1 MKNETACLANL
12 FRWQF
17 RCMTTFGANS
27 GNFSR
32 SAASGDTGSGIAE
45 LVREGL
51 RRAREKLIDLSMR
64 NSMLNFRHSETSAK
78 HVRIIDEEIEFLVE
92 ALGSGKSL
100 DIIPIPPVEQ
110 VPKDEETDEFR
121 ETLRGAKETDPEW
134 LAAEDAR
141 RAAGHRRRFKDKVAE
156 RALRDRVRAKLGM
169 PEWRA
174 ATDPRT
180 RARELGIDPSYD
192 LPPAKGAIKRHHADN
207 TLQTLFFPDR
217 LEPKLS
223 SIHSAARAL
232 QEDAGLSALYIA
244 VGFLEWYEQ
253 EDSSDPVIAPL
264 VLLPVNMA
272 KRIASGEYVYSIAGR
287 DDDEASNVALREK
300 LKRLA
305 VDLPEYDPE
314 AGIEAYLSNVAGC
327 LTNKPR
333 WKVRRFATIGL
344 FSFARQAMWS
354 DLDSA
359 RWPAEGRP
367 EAHALLGQVY
377 GDVAGT
383 HTDNVAPVYDVDQ
396 PELEQQ
402 APALVIEADAS
413 QLSAVIDAT
422 TGKNLVIQG
431 PPGTGKSQAIT
442 NIIANALW
450 HGKTVLFVSEKMAAL
465 KVVKDRLDH
474 MGLGLYCLE
483 VHSAKASKA
492 SVLKSV
498 RERMET
504 PRRAANLKEV
514 ESARDALRQAR
525 QRLTEYAGLMN
536 SPAGSTGLSV
546 HQVLWGDFTR
556 ATPDPAPPS
565 TTVEFRFPDPLNID
579 RFKLGELVGIGK
591 ALDDWSVSM
600 GDAAEPTK
608 QPWRGIGNL
617 NLNRFDRTK
626 AVEAVKGWSDAL
638 RKLLQNLEL
647 LSDMTSWEGLQST
660 ADASTA
666 VALIA
671 ELPDAG
677 AEIEE
682 KLLTLATGEAA
693 RKALEEWADRCI
705 RAHDFEMQVDGIC
718 SRQALEAHGDEIDPL
733 NEKAVASDVAT
744 LSVDEISRTLDE
756 TSRSAAGLASLV
768 RLMTELLQAAGRDPG
783 TALDVKSEAMAAG
796 YLHVVPKIRQE
807 NLRYRSQALI
817 EDTIGEELRA
827 AQTLAEEA
835 KSAAAEARFSEQA
848 LTSLAGSLPSVVE
861 LRRAAGTLR
870 STGFFGKLFG
880 GEWRAARAVCRQTF
894 PNEPKLPPIDA
905 AKRLLA
911 AALWKDRVQRL
922 EDHAEAKEAAGRY
935 WRGTETPFDRLM
947 DVSEW
952 MRSVQKVTPPG
963 EPGARELRRLAFE
976 SGPDEFAMLVRFAES
991 AADQNLVA
999 AFQKAYGSR
1008 STIHEEAARQQQRAS
1023 ALDWIVRTA
1032 QKLAMQRT
1040 QSVSTLQKA
1049 RQMSLEA
1056 KALRQQ
1062 MAADVMATNAC
1073 SALSAGSELERA
1085 KSVRAT
1091 SRFVER
1097 LQSSKIPQSVV
1108 RHLLQEGYERRL
1120 SALRQLAES
1129 LKIAGA
1135 EVDRAARDANELL
1148 TLRPQE
1154 WCGGPLNTVSIC
1166 EQIRKCERAAQAPDA
1181 LEKQIALLS
1190 TEFEAANHGL
1200 EELVRC
1206 WPAAAQR
1213 YAGVAYA
1220 VEAAFYR
1227 SAAEK
1232 LMREHPVLTRH
1243 AGNTHDQVRKR
1254 FQDLDREIL
1263 QLNRKMIAAQLHSR
1277 PIPPGRRAGSTR
1289 DYTDNEMLTHQT
1301 GLQQPRI
1308 ALRRLFSNAGNA
1320 IRAYTPCVMMSP
1332 MSVAQYLEPG
1342 RHNFDLLV
1350 IDEASQMRPEDAL
1363 GAMLRCKQAVIVGDP
1378 EQLPPTDFFTASDD
1392 TSDEKAEDAPEESI
1406 LELGRRCWHPMRMLE
1421 VHYRSRHQSLIAYS
1435 NREFYGERLLVY
1447 PSPVLEDPEFGV
1459 SCRRIDGAYEV
1470 GQGRNLDE
1478 ARAIVEE
1485 AAGIMRDRADRSIG
1499 IVAMNQAQR
1508 DLIETLMDERAAADP
1523 DIQAYRERWGSDLED
1538 FFVKNL
1544 ENVQG
1549 DERDI
1554 ILISTVYGPTAEGV
1568 FHQNFGPLNR
1578 AYGHRR
1584 LNVLFTRAKRK
1595 LTVFTSLDHARI
1607 VADGSRR
1614 GVRVLKEFLEYAS
1627 RGSFTPGRRS
1637 GEEPGSDFERWFLS
1651 RLNSASYE
1659 AHPQVGVAKYRI
1671 DIGVVHPDQPGT
1683 YILGVECDGATYHSS
1698 KSARDRDRLRQD
1710 VLEGLN
1716 WRIYRVWSTDWYR
1729 DPEREFARLVDRI
1742 ERLRALQ

>member
-1 MKNETACLANL
+1 MTA
-12 FRWQF
+12 
-17 RCMTTFGANS
+17 FGANKETFPHS
-27 GNFSR
+27 DRPATGGHG
-32 SAASGDTGSGIAE
+32 SAVAD
-45 LVREGL
+45 LVRDGVAK
-51 RRAREKLIDLSMR
+51 AREKLIDLSMR
-64 NSMLNFRHSETSAK
+64 NTMLNFRHSETSAK
-78 HVRIIDEEIEFLVE
+78 HVRIVDEDLGFLVGTL
-92 ALGSGKSL
+92 ASGQAL
-100 DIIPIPPVEQ
+100 DIMPLPPVEE
-110 VPKDEETDEFR
+110 VPRDEETDGFR
-121 ETLRGAKETDPEW
+121 AALKTAKETDAKW

-141 RAAGHRRRFKDKVAE
+141 RAAGNRRRTKDKVAE

-169 PEWRA
+169 PEWRV

-192 LPPAKGAIKRHHADN
+192 LPHSKDSAPRHHADN

-217 LEPKLS
+217 LEPKLA

-232 QEDAGLSALYIA
+232 QEDAGLSALCFA
-244 VGFLEWYEQ
+244 VGFLEWYDQ
-253 EDSSDPVIAPL
+253 DDSTDPAYAPL
-264 VLLPVNMA
+264 VLLPVNMG

-300 LKRLA
+300 LKRFA
-305 VDLPEYDPE
+305 IDLPEYDSE

-327 LTNKPR
+327 LNNKPR

-359 RWPAEGRP
+359 RWPVDARP
-367 EAHALLGQVY
+367 EVHALLGQVY
-377 GDVAGT
+377 GDVAGE

-396 PELEQQ
+396 PQLESQ

-413 QLSAVIDAT
+413 QLSGVIDAT
-422 TGKNLVIQG
+422 AGKNLVIQG

-474 MGLGLYCLE
+474 MDLGLYCLE

-492 SVLKSV
+492 SVLKSI

-504 PRRAANLKEV
+504 PRRVANIQEV
-514 ESARDALRQAR
+514 ESAREALRQAR
-525 QRLTEYAGLMN
+525 HRLTEYAGLMN

-556 ATPDPAPPS
+556 AAPDPAPPKPA
-565 TTVEFRFPDPLNID
+565 VEFRFPDPLGID

-591 ALDDWSVSM
+591 ALDDWAASM
-600 GDAAEPTK
+600 GNAAEPAQ

-626 AVEAVKGWSDAL
+626 AVEVVAGWSDAL
-638 RKLLQNLEL
+638 KQLLKHVES
-647 LSDMTSWEGLQST
+647 LSVTTSWEGLKSP
-660 ADASTA
+660 ADASAAAA
-666 VALIA
+666 VI
-671 ELPDAG
+671 EDLPEAG
-677 AEIEE
+677 PDVEG
-682 KLLTLATGEAA
+682 KLLALATGEVA
-693 RKALEEWADRCI
+693 RKSLGDWADRCI
-705 RAHDFEMQVDGIC
+705 RAHDLELQVDGIC
-718 SRQALEAHGDEIDPL
+718 SKQALEAGGDAVEPL
-733 NEKAVASDVAT
+733 MEKATTFDVAA
-744 LSVDEISRTLDE
+744 LPVDEISKALDE
-756 TSRSAAGLASLV
+756 ARQSAGGFASLV
-768 RLMTELLQAAGRDPG
+768 QLMAELLHAAGRDPS
-783 TALDVKSEAMAAG
+783 AVPDVKSEAMAAG
-796 YLHVVPKIRQE
+796 YLLVVPKIQQD
-807 NLRYRSQALI
+807 NLRYRSPSLTAEAI
-817 EDTIGEELRA
+817 VDELNA
-827 AQTLAEEA
+827 ARGLAEEA
-835 KSAAAEARFSEQA
+835 RSAATEARFSEQA
-848 LTSLAGSLPSVVE
+848 TSSLADSMPSVGE

-870 STGFFGKLFG
+870 STGLLGKLFG
-880 GEWRAARAVCRQTF
+880 GEWRAARAICRQTF
-894 PNEPKLPPIDA
+894 PDEPKLPPLEA

-911 AALWKDRVQRL
+911 AALWKDRLQRL
-922 EDHAEAKEAAGRY
+922 DECAEAKAACGRH
-935 WRGTETPFDRLM
+935 WKGAETPFDRLI

-952 MRSVQKVTPPG
+952 MRSVQKVTPLA
-963 EPGARELRRLAFE
+963 EPSARELRRLAFE
-976 SGPDEFAMLVRFAES
+976 SESDEFAMLVRFAE
-991 AADQNLVA
+991 AAESLNLLE
-999 AFQKAYGSR
+999 AFQTAYAAR
-1008 STIHEEAARQQQRAS
+1008 STIHAEADRREARAS
-1023 ALDWIVRTA
+1023 ALDWIVRTSQQFGIQPKQPIA
-1032 QKLAMQRT
+1032 ALPKALQMQT
-1040 QSVSTLQKA
+1040 
-1049 RQMSLEA
+1049 EA

-1062 MAADVMATNAC
+1062 MMADVMATNGC
-1073 SALSAGSELERA
+1073 STLAAGSELERA
-1085 KSVRAT
+1085 KNVRAT
-1091 SRFVER
+1091 IRFVEKV
-1097 LQSSKIPQSVV
+1097 QSTQLPPSVA
-1108 RHLLQEGYERRL
+1108 RYLLQEGYGDRL
-1120 SALRQLAES
+1120 FG
-1129 LKIAGA
+1129 LKQAAGNLKVA
-1135 EVDRAARDANELL
+1135 IDDVERAARTADELL
-1148 TLRPQE
+1148 MLRPEE
-1154 WCGGPLNTVSIC
+1154 WCGGPLRTAPILA
-1166 EQIRKCERAAQAPDA
+1166 QLQKCERASQVPDG
-1181 LEKQIALLS
+1181 LEKQITLLS
-1190 TEFEAANHGL
+1190 TELEAANLGL
-1200 EELVRC
+1200 SELIGC
-1206 WPAAAQR
+1206 WPAAGLR
-1213 YAGVAYA
+1213 YAGVANA

-1232 LMREHPVLTRH
+1232 LMREHSVLSRH
-1243 AGNTHDQVRKR
+1243 AGNTHEQVRKR

-1263 QLNRKMIAAQLHSR
+1263 QLNRKLIAAQLHSR
-1277 PIPPGRRAGSTR
+1277 SIPPGRRAGSTR

-1342 RHNFDLLV
+1342 RHSFDLLV

-1378 EQLPPTDFFTASDD
+1378 EQLPPTDFFSASDD
-1392 TSDEKAEDAPEESI
+1392 PSDEKAEDAPEESI

-1447 PSPVLEDPEFGV
+1447 PSPVLDDADFGV
-1459 SCRRIDGAYEV
+1459 SCRKIDGAYEV
-1470 GQGRNLDE
+1470 GQGRNMKE

-1485 AAGIMRDRADRSIG
+1485 AAELMRTRADRSIG

-1508 DLIETLMDERAAADP
+1508 DLIETLMDETAATDP
-1523 DIQAYRERWGSDLED
+1523 DIQAYREKWNGELED
-1538 FFVKNL
+1538 FFIKNL

-1554 ILISTVYGPTAEGV
+1554 ILISTVYGPTADGT
-1568 FHQNFGPLNR
+1568 FHQHFGPLNR

-1595 LTVFTSLDHARI
+1595 LTVFTSLDHGRI
-1607 VADGSRR
+1607 VADGNRR

-1627 RGSFTPGRRS
+1627 RGSFTPGRQS
-1637 GEEPGSDFERWFLS
+1637 GEEPDSDFERWFLS
-1651 RLNSASYE
+1651 RLKSANYD

-1671 DIGVVHPDQPGT
+1671 DIGVVHPDKPGS

-1710 VLEGLN
+1710 VLESLN
-1716 WRIYRVWSTDWYR
+1716 WKIHRVWSTDWYR
-1729 DPEREFARLVDRI
+1729 DPEREFDRLVQRI
-1742 ERLRALQ
+1742 ERLRAAH

>member
-1 MKNETACLANL
+1 MAA
-12 FRWQF
+12 
-17 RCMTTFGANS
+17 FGANKQTS
-27 GNFSR
+27 SHSDGPAPGQHG
-32 SAASGDTGSGIAE
+32 AAVAD
-45 LVREGL
+45 LVREGV
-51 RRAREKLIDLSMR
+51 RIAREKLIDLSMR
-64 NSMLNFRHSETSAK
+64 NTMLNFRHSETSAK
-78 HVRIIDEEIEFLVE
+78 HVRIVDEDLELLVE
-92 ALGSGKSL
+92 ELASRKAL

-110 VPKDEETDEFR
+110 VPRDEETDEFR
-121 ETLRGAKETDPEW
+121 AALKLAKETDPDW
-134 LAAEDAR
+134 LAAEDGR
-141 RAAGHRRRFKDKVAE
+141 RAAGNRRRSKDKVAE
-156 RALRDRVRAKLGM
+156 RALRDRVRTKLGM
-169 PEWRA
+169 PEWRV
-174 ATDPRT
+174 ATDPRA

-192 LPPAKGAIKRHHADN
+192 LPPTKGASRRHHADN

-217 LEPKLS
+217 LEPKLA

-253 EDSSDPVIAPL
+253 DDSADPAYAPL
-264 VLLPVNMA
+264 VLLPVNME
-272 KRIASGEYVYSIAGR
+272 KRIASGEYIYSIMGR

-300 LKRLA
+300 LKRFA
-305 VDLPEYDPE
+305 IDLPEYDPE
-314 AGIEAYLSNVAGC
+314 AGVEAYLSSVAGC
-327 LTNKPR
+327 LNNKPR
-333 WKVRRFATIGL
+333 WKVRRFATTGL

-359 RWPAEGRP
+359 RWPADARP
-367 EAHALLGQVY
+367 EAHALLGHVY
-377 GDVAGT
+377 GDVAGE

-396 PELEQQ
+396 PELERQ

-422 TGKNLVIQG
+422 TGKNLVVQG

-450 HGKTVLFVSEKMAAL
+450 HGKTILFVSEKMAAL

-492 SVLKSV
+492 SVLKSI

-504 PRRAANLKEV
+504 PREAANVKEA
-514 ESARDALRQAR
+514 EGAREALRQAR
-525 QRLTEYAGLMN
+525 ERLTEYAGLMN

-556 ATPDPAPPS
+556 AAPDPAPPKL
-565 TTVEFRFPDPLNID
+565 TLEFRFQNALDID
-579 RFKLGELVGIGK
+579 RFKLGELVGTGK
-591 ALDDWSVSM
+591 ALDDWAASM
-600 GDAAEPTK
+600 GDAADPAH
-608 QPWRGIGNL
+608 QPWRDVGNL
-617 NLNRFDRTK
+617 NLNRFDRAK
-626 AVEAVKGWSDAL
+626 AVEVVAGWSEAL
-638 RKLLQNLEL
+638 KRLLQNVEL
-647 LSDMTSWEGLQST
+647 LSATSSWEELSSPAEAFAAAAVIAGLP
-660 ADASTA
+660 
-666 VALIA
+666 
-671 ELPDAG
+671 EAG
-677 AEIEE
+677 PEVED
-682 KLLTLATGEAA
+682 KLLALATGEAA
-693 RKALEEWADRCI
+693 RKSLDEWADRCM
-705 RAHDFEMQVDGIC
+705 RAHDLELRIDHIC
-718 SRQALEAHGDEIDPL
+718 SRGALDANGESVDPL
-733 NEKAVASDVAT
+733 IKKAATFDAAS
-744 LSVDEISRTLDE
+744 LSLDEISKVLDE
-756 TSRSAAGLASLV
+756 TRQSASRLASLV
-768 RLMTELLQAAGRDPG
+768 RLMAELLQTAGRDPG
-783 TALDVKSEAMAAG
+783 ADPDVKSEAMAAG
-796 YLHVVPKIRQE
+796 YLLVVPKIRQD
-807 NLRYRSQALI
+807 NLRYRSQAL
-817 EDTIGEELRA
+817 A
-827 AQTLAEEA
+827 AESVVDDLNFAQGLADEA
-835 KSAAAEARFSEQA
+835 KSAEAEARFSEQA
-848 LTSLAGSLPSVVE
+848 TSGLAGSIPSVTE
-861 LRRAAGTLR
+861 LRRAAGALR
-870 STGFFGKLFG
+870 STGFFGRLFG
-880 GEWRAARAVCRQTF
+880 GEWRSARAVCRQTF
-894 PNEPKLPPIDA
+894 PDEPKLPPLDA
-905 AKRLLA
+905 ARRLLA

-922 EDHAEAKEAAGRY
+922 DECAEAKAAAGRH
-935 WRGTETPFDRLM
+935 WKGTETPFDRLAA
-947 DVSEW
+947 VSEW
-952 MRSVQKVTPPG
+952 MRSVQKVTPPA
-963 EPGARELRRLAFE
+963 EPGGRELRRLAFE
-976 SGPDEFAMLVRFAES
+976 SGADEFAMLVRFAEV
-991 AADQNLVA
+991 AEGLALVD
-999 AFQKAYGSR
+999 AFQRAFASR
-1008 STIHEEAARQQQRAS
+1008 STIRAEADRQEARVS

-1032 QKLAMQRT
+1032 RQFDMRPK
-1040 QSVSTLQKA
+1040 QSIAALRNASNMTT
-1049 RQMSLEA
+1049 EA
-1056 KALRQQ
+1056 KTLRQQ
-1062 MAADVMATNAC
+1062 MAADIMATSAC
-1073 SALSAGSELERA
+1073 ATLAGRSELEGA
-1085 KSVRAT
+1085 GSVLAT
-1091 SRFVER
+1091 TRFVGKVQASE
-1097 LQSSKIPQSVV
+1097 LPPSVT
-1108 RHLLQEGYERRL
+1108 RYLLQEGYDDRL
-1120 SALRQLAES
+1120 SG
-1129 LKIAGA
+1129 LKQVARNLKVAID
-1135 EVDRAARDANELL
+1135 EVDGAARKADEILM
-1148 TLRPQE
+1148 LRPEE
-1154 WCGGPLNTVSIC
+1154 WCGRP
-1166 EQIRKCERAAQAPDA
+1166 QDAAPIRLQLQKCERASQAPDA
-1181 LEKQIALLS
+1181 LEKQITLLS
-1190 TEFEAANHGL
+1190 MEFEAANLGL
-1200 EELVRC
+1200 SDLVRC
-1206 WPAAAQR
+1206 WPAAGLR
-1213 YAGVAYA
+1213 YAGVAQA

-1227 SAAEK
+1227 SVAEK

-1254 FQDLDREIL
+1254 FQDLDREML
-1263 QLNRKMIAAQLHSR
+1263 QLNRKVIAAQLHAR

-1289 DYTDNEMLTHQT
+1289 DYTENEMLTHQT

-1342 RHNFDLLV
+1342 RHKFDLLV

-1363 GAMLRCKQAVIVGDP
+1363 GAMLRCNQAVIVGDP
-1378 EQLPPTDFFTASDD
+1378 EQLPPTDFFSASVDAN
-1392 TSDEKAEDAPEESI
+1392 DEKAEDAPEESI

-1447 PSPVLEDPEFGV
+1447 PSPVLDDPDFGV
-1459 SCRRIDGAYEV
+1459 SCRKVEGAYEV
-1470 GQGRNLDE
+1470 GQGRNLEE
-1478 ARAIVEE
+1478 ARAVVEE
-1485 AAGIMRDRADRSIG
+1485 AAGLMRARADRSIG

-1523 DIQAYRERWGSDLED
+1523 DIQAYRERWDGNLED

-1568 FHQNFGPLNR
+1568 FHQHFGPLNR

-1637 GEEPGSDFERWFLS
+1637 GEEPDSDFERWFLS
-1651 RLNSASYE
+1651 RLNSANYE

-1671 DIGVVHPDQPGT
+1671 DIGVVHPDKPGS